1 MKIIKYKKGAKGL
14 YKVDLEDGT
23 VLSLYEEVILKY
35 NLLLSKEVDDSIKD
49 EMFDYNLECEVYYVA
64 LNNIKA
70 RAKSISDLRNY
81 LLNKEYPSNL
91 IDKAID
97 KLVNQGYLNDRSYAK
112 SFINSQMVTSSY
124 GPLKI
129 EKELLEKKID
139 HKIIEEEL
147 EVFTEEEQLN
157 KIDKIISKMIRSN
170 HTRGGVVLKQ
180 KIFNDLKN
188 YGYDVSVVN
197 KIIDDYDFNDGEDNI
212 AKKEYD
218 KLYTKYSRKY
228 SGAELQRKI
237 KEKLYLKGL
246 KYDPK
251 END

>member
-35 NLLLSKEVDDSIKD
+35 NLLLTKDVDDSIKD

-70 RAKSISDLRNY
+70 RAKSQNDLRKF
-81 LLNKEYPSNL
+81 LLNKEYPTEL
-91 IDKAID
+91 VDKAID
-97 KLVNQGYLNDRSYAK
+97 KLISQGYLNDRSYAK
-112 SFINSQMVTSSY
+112 SFINSQIVTTTN

-129 EKELLEKKID
+129 ERELLDKKID
-139 HKIIEEEL
+139 Y
-147 EVFTEEEQLN
+147 
-157 KIDKIISKMIRSN
+157 KMIRSN
-170 HTRGGVVLKQ
+170 HTRGGMVLKQ
-180 KIFNDLKN
+180 KILNDLKN
-188 YGYDVSVVN
+188 YGYDVSVIN
-197 KIIDDYDFNDGEDNI
+197 RIIDDYDFNNGEDDI

-228 SGAELQRKI
+228 SGVELQRKI

-246 KYDPK
+246 KYEPK

>member
-1 MKIIKYKKGAKGL
+1 MKIIKYKKGSKGL

-35 NLLLSKEVDDSIKD
+35 NLLLTKEVDESIKD

-64 LNNIKA
+64 LNTIKA
-70 RAKSISDLRNY
+70 RAKSENDLRNW
-81 LLNKEYPSNL
+81 LLNKDYPGNL
-91 IDKAID
+91 IDKAIE
-97 KLVNQGYLNDRSYAK
+97 KLTKQGYLNDRMYAK
-112 SFINSQMVTSSY
+112 SFINSQIITSSN

-129 EKELLEKKID
+129 ERELLDKKID
-139 HKIIEEEL
+139 YKIISEEL
-147 EVFTEEEQLN
+147 EVFTEEEQIN
-157 KIDKIISKMIRSN
+157 KMDKIICRMIKSN
-170 HTRGGVVLKQ
+170 HTRGGMVLKQ

-188 YGYDVSVVN
+188 YGYEVSIIN
-197 KIIDDYDFNDGEDNI
+197 RIIDDYDFNNGEDDI

-237 KEKLYLKGL
+237 REKLYLKGL
-246 KYDPK
+246 KFDPN

>member
-35 NLLLSKEVDDSIKD
+35 NLLLTKEVDDSTKD

-70 RAKSISDLRNY
+70 RAKSENDLRKF
-81 LLNKEYPSNL
+81 LLNKEYPTELVN
-91 IDKAID
+91 KAID
-97 KLVNQGYLNDRSYAK
+97 KLTSQGYLNDRSYAK
-112 SFINSQMVTSSY
+112 SFINSQIITTSN

-129 EKELLEKKID
+129 ERELLDKKID
-139 HKIIEEEL
+139 YKIIAEEL
-147 EVFTEEEQLN
+147 EVFSEEEQLN
-157 KIDKIISKMIRSN
+157 KIDKIIRKMIRSN
-170 HTRGGVVLKQ
+170 HTRGGMVLKQ

-188 YGYDVSVVN
+188 YGYDMSVIN
-197 KIIDDYDFNDGEDNI
+197 RIIDDYDFNNGEDDI

-246 KYDPK
+246 KYEPK